1 MPSAEDQTMNR
12 LTQVL
17 VVIGAFGVVGIVGLG
32 ALSRESLERAR
43 APEPTPVPLVS
54 FGAVPDGWA
63 VGVDDALLTLAR
75 GPVEGTA
82 TVARITVCRNAYAV
96 AEDGTLAHGLD
107 TDATAFAFG
116 LARRNDL
123 RRLVEPHAATL
134 AGLDGYYL
142 DINIR
147 KPSQLAGESDT
158 WLARADLAGCMV
170 VLDTSDEDSGVDP
183 ATQVTVPVIIR
194 LGIFAMPDGGNLMV
208 LMASEAIGTR
218 AQPDT
223 ADIDEANAIVDGF
236 TFNTA
241 AP

>member
-1 MPSAEDQTMNR
+1 MNR
-12 LTQVL
+12 VTQVL

-43 APEPTPVPLVS
+43 APEPTPVPLVTI
-54 FGAVPDGWA
+54 GAAPDGWA

-75 GPVEGTA
+75 GPVEGAA

-96 AEDGTLAHGLD
+96 TADGALANALD

-116 LARRNDL
+116 LAKRDDL
-123 RRLVEPHAATL
+123 RKVVQAHAVTL

-142 DINIR
+142 DITIL

-158 WLARADLAGCMV
+158 WLARADLARCMV
-170 VLDTSDEDSGVDP
+170 VLDTSEADSGVDP

-194 LGIFAMPDGGNLMV
+194 LGIFPMPDGGNLMV

-223 ADIDEANAIVDGF
+223 ADIDEAAAIVDGF

>member
-1 MPSAEDQTMNR
+1 MNR

-17 VVIGAFGVVGIVGLG
+17 VVFGAFGVVGIVGLG
-32 ALSRESLERAR
+32 ALSRESLEKAR
-43 APEPTPVPLVS
+43 APEPTPEPLVNV
-54 FGAVPDGWA
+54 GAVPEGWA

-142 DINIR
+142 DITILE
-147 KPSQLAGESDT
+147 PSRLAGESDT
-158 WLARADLAGCMV
+158 WLARADLARCMV
-170 VLDTSDEDSGVDP
+170 VLDTSEEDSGVDP

-223 ADIDEANAIVDGF
+223 ADIDEAAAIVDGF